1 MDEKFKKIKNKCL
14 IEALI
19 KSAVIGISA
28 GLFVTGIILLSLV
41 LTGNS
46 IHWAIYIPIGLI
58 SALAGGGVSFLFMR
72 PSDMRVAKK
81 YDTEFGL
88 NEKLQT
94 MVAFSG
100 QEGDIIALQRSDA
113 SETLAS
119 LPARKIR
126 FSQIW
131 QYCLCAVLALA
142 LFFSAVFIPVSAQEG
157 GNNGGGENPP
167 EGELPEDKDPVF
179 EYDLFMQSALTE
191 LILNVRESSLEQNLK
206 NSVVE
211 ELENLDVN
219 LGSADTRKKML
230 EKVVSSVEVIDALV
244 DGSNSFRKISEAI
257 AGFDEEF
264 ASAIRESVGVY
275 NSSSTPLNDI
285 VRVRA
290 FELRIGDLIEIVLEE
305 FFTSAK
311 TALKIPQDG
320 IENEETGETVKLAD
334 VLNPYIL
341 NLGLAIELAELDE
354 SEDFY
359 IALDKFNSAL
369 TVISGKIGKYSD
381 KTLFTD
387 LDNAFS
393 ALGPELNSALSVEC
407 YSYVINLFIRNRLAD
422 IFSIKA
428 NEFPEFNEDLVPD
441 DNNGG
446 DDPGGEENDDPSGSG
461 GGNGDY
467 DFIYGSDDVIYD
479 PDRADYVKFGEVL
492 DEYYAKMQNKVIA
505 GEVTADLAKIMEVY
519 FEILYNGIK
528 KDEVEQ

>member
-1 MDEKFKKIKNKCL
+1 
-14 IEALI
+14 
-19 KSAVIGISA
+19 
-28 GLFVTGIILLSLV
+28 
-41 LTGNS
+41 
-46 IHWAIYIPIGLI
+46 
-58 SALAGGGVSFLFMR
+58 
-72 PSDMRVAKK
+72 
-81 YDTEFGL
+81 
-88 NEKLQT
+88 

-100 QEGDIIALQRSDA
+100 QEGEIISLQRQNA
-113 SETLAS
+113 AETLAA
-119 LPARKIR
+119 LPARKVR

-157 GNNGGGENPP
+157 GNQGGGDEPP
-167 EGELPEDKDPVF
+167 EQQKPEEENPVF

-191 LILNVRESSLEQNLK
+191 LILNVRESSLEQNLR
-206 NSVVE
+206 NAVVE

-219 LGSADTRKKML
+219 LNSVDNRKKMV
-230 EKVVSSVEVIDALV
+230 ETVVASVEVIDALV
-244 DGSNSFRKISEAI
+244 DEANSFRKLSDAI
-257 AGFDEEF
+257 AGFDEIF
-264 ASAIRESVGVY
+264 ATAIRESVGVY

-290 FELRIGDLIEIVLEE
+290 FELKIGDLIEIVLEE
-305 FFTSAK
+305 FFTKAK
-311 TALKIPQDG
+311 TALKIPQEG
-320 IENEETGETVKLAD
+320 IENEDTGEIVKFAD

-341 NLGLAIELAELDE
+341 NLGLALELSELDE

-381 KTLFTD
+381 KTLFKD
-387 LDNAFS
+387 LDDAFS

-446 DDPGGEENDDPSGSG
+446 DGPGGEDNDDPSGSG

-505 GEVTADLAKIMEVY
+505 GEVPTDLAKIMEMY

-528 KDEVEQ
+528 NDEVEQ

>member
-1 MDEKFKKIKNKCL
+1 MDEKFKKIKTKCL

-19 KSAVIGISA
+19 KCAVIGISS

-41 LTGNS
+41 LTNNP
-46 IHWAIYIPIGLI
+46 IHWAFYILIGLG

-81 YDTEFGL
+81 YDTEFCL

-100 QEGDIIALQRSDA
+100 QEGEIISLQRQNA
-113 SETLAS
+113 AETLAA
-119 LPARKIR
+119 LPARKVR

-157 GNNGGGENPP
+157 GNQGGGDEPP
-167 EGELPEDKDPVF
+167 EQQKPEEENPVF

-191 LILNVRESSLEQNLK
+191 LILNVRESSLEQNLR
-206 NSVVE
+206 NAVVE

-219 LGSADTRKKML
+219 LNSVDNRKKMV
-230 EKVVSSVEVIDALV
+230 ETVVASVEVIDALV
-244 DGSNSFRKISEAI
+244 DEANSFRKLSDAI
-257 AGFDEEF
+257 AGFDEIF
-264 ASAIRESVGVY
+264 ATAIRESVGVY

-290 FELRIGDLIEIVLEE
+290 FELKIGDLIEIVLEE
-305 FFTSAK
+305 FFTKAK
-311 TALKIPQDG
+311 TALKIPQEG
-320 IENEETGETVKLAD
+320 IENEDTGEIVKFAD

-341 NLGLAIELAELDE
+341 NLGLALELSELDE

-359 IALDKFNSAL
+359 IVLDKFNSAL

-381 KTLFTD
+381 KTLFKD
-387 LDNAFS
+387 LDDAFS

-446 DDPGGEENDDPSGSG
+446 DGPGGEDNDDPSGSG

-505 GEVTADLAKIMEVY
+505 GEVPTDLAKIMEMY

-528 KDEVEQ
+528 NDEVEQ